1 MSDTTRFQREHGP
14 VTSELLVRM
23 ATLLNDYNP
32 AHYDLDFAHE
42 IGMPGVIGPG
52 TLLQGWIL
60 SDIEAAAGASS
71 PAAPHRVR
79 EIDLRFRAPFVVG
92 DTVTIDYELDGDSLR
107 AEVRATDG
115 GAEPRMVAVATVK
128 LAPERETGSVPER
141 ETGSVPER
149 EAGS

>member
-1 MSDTTRFQREHGP
+1 MSDTTSFQREHGP
-14 VTSELLVRM
+14 VTSELLVRL

-60 SDIEAAAGASS
+60 SDIEAGAG
-71 PAAPHRVR
+71 PHRVR
-79 EIDLRFRAPFVVG
+79 EIDLRFRAPFLVG
-92 DTVTIDYELDGDSLR
+92 DTVTIDYEVDGDALR

-115 GAEPRMVAVATVK
+115 AAEPRMVAVATVT
-128 LAPERETGSVPER
+128 LAPEAGAVPERQSGSVPER
-141 ETGSVPER
+141 QSGSVPER
-149 EAGS
+149 KSGS